1 MKRIEYIDGLKGFA
15 ALIVFM
21 GHFFLAFLEE
31 IHGKYSIHLPE
42 NISNILYISPLK
54 FFVNG
59 SFMVG
64 LFCILSAFFT
74 CLYVINTNDNRK
86 LILLFPKRYL
96 RVVLPLMPM
105 AIGVFIIS
113 KLNLFY
119 NTLCASI
126 TKSEWLTQFWQSPLS
141 ILSILKSVF
150 FTAPVLGDNTVNAVL
165 WMLPFILLGSIICII
180 LGLNYKSSPCITYI
194 YLIVLFCYYYNQSSL
209 YLCAVLGSG
218 LAVLYTKTKEIKVNK
233 LVGCISVVF
242 VMVGIFMGGYSD
254 GAEQFRVYQI
264 LGNRISGWNICIIG
278 SSFLVI
284 GVMYSPAFQK
294 FFSLKPFLYIGKI
307 SFSIFI
313 IHLPV
318 ICTISS
324 FCFIK
329 LINQGVEYIL
339 CMLATLV
346 ITVVTVLGLS
356 SLYYSFIEKQCS
368 KLSVHILNKL
378 P

>member
-1 MKRIEYIDGLKGFA
+1 
-15 ALIVFM
+15 
-21 GHFFLAFLEE
+21 
-31 IHGKYSIHLPE
+31 
-42 NISNILYISPLK
+42 
-54 FFVNG
+54 
-59 SFMVG
+59 
-64 LFCILSAFFT
+64 
-74 CLYVINTNDNRK
+74 
-86 LILLFPKRYL
+86 
-96 RVVLPLMPM
+96 
-105 AIGVFIIS
+105 
-113 KLNLFY
+113 
-119 NTLCASI
+119 
-126 TKSEWLTQFWQSPLS
+126 
-141 ILSILKSVF
+141 
-150 FTAPVLGDNTVNAVL
+150 
-165 WMLPFILLGSIICII
+165 MLPFILLGSIICII